1 MIITAQQK
9 NIRQSSRKVRLV
21 ANQVKKLDLTAA
33 VDQLAVMQR
42 RSSLAI
48 LKVMQQAIANA
59 TNNEKL
65 AVDQLVLSD
74 IIVSDG
80 PVLKRMRAV
89 SRGRGHA
96 IEKRT
101 CHVTVT
107 LKTKEETSVE
117 KTEKAPK
124 ASPSK
129 TTSVKPA
136 QDDKK
141 VAEKKE
147 KKSLKKTQADK
158 ELA

>member
-21 ANQVKKLDLTAA
+21 ANQVKKLDLATA
-33 VDQLAVMQR
+33 VDQLAVIQR

-59 TNNEKL
+59 TNNNKVT
-65 AVDQLVLSD
+65 VDQLTLAD

-89 SRGRGHA
+89 SRGRGHSIA
-96 IEKRT
+96 KRT

-107 LKTKEETSVE
+107 LKVKEDQSTKADQPTPDNKDASAAAPKVT
-117 KTEKAPK
+117 KATAPK
-124 ASPSK
+124 AA
-129 TTSVKPA
+129 PA
-136 QDDKK
+136 DKK
-141 VAEKKE
+141 VKKE
-147 KKSLKKTQADK
+147 TS
-158 ELA
+158 

>member
-21 ANQVKKLDLTAA
+21 ANQVKKLELAAA

-48 LKVMQQAIANA
+48 LKVIQQAIANA
-59 TNNEKL
+59 TNNNKL
-65 AVDQLVLSD
+65 AVDKLILSD

-107 LKTKEETSVE
+107 LKTKEEVLTE

-124 ASPSK
+124 SSPSK
-129 TTSVKPA
+129 TSTVEST

-141 VAEKKE
+141 VAEKKG
-147 KKSLKKTQADK
+147 KKNLKKTQVDK
-158 ELA
+158 ELS